1 MVVKVVQLGVV
12 DRNARM
18 GLVPELGLVVGHGK
32 VDHRTLGQA
41 VDVLVMWK
49 ALEVADLAGVV
60 YRRNRPNPHRFLLE
74 VDLRA

>member
-1 MVVKVVQLGVV
+1 MVVKVVQLMVV
-12 DRNARM
+12 DRSGRM
-18 GLVPELGLVVGHGK
+18 VLVPELGLVVGHEK

-49 ALEVADLAGVV
+49 VLEEADLGGVV
-60 YRRNRPNPHRFLLE
+60 YRRNRPTPHRFLLE